1 MKQKRQQNNN
11 REMSLNEIQQLISLY
26 GKEIHNTRIQTMMPF
41 DQFMFR
47 ASRKP
52 DKTFRDIFQ
61 LFQDMVETYVPEG
74 FDEYPLTKDSAGFLN
89 FDMKNLLVE
98 KCAEPFYADRIFA
111 NRFMSMASAFRKGV
125 QNNQI
130 YFYEGP
136 PGSGKSTFLNNL
148 LQKFEEY
155 TRSTEGAVYKI
166 AWALKLNDLPGI
178 KISGESEQDA
188 ELIISCPN
196 NDHPI
201 TLIPVELRKQ
211 FLDDLIADKDFKKQL
226 FQNKEFEWVFRE
238 KPCAFCSSVFNQLL
252 TVYKDTQKVLSYV
265 FARRMEFSR
274 HFGKG
279 ISIFNPGDP
288 LVQGAI
294 ENKELQQNINRIFST
309 DDIPYLHSYLAFT
322 NNGILALMDIK
333 DNNKIRLM
341 NLHGIVS
348 DGVHKVGHLEERI
361 RSLFLGVINPEDTS
375 TYESIQSFKDR
386 VVTIKIPYVLDYN
399 TEVSIWQ
406 HKFGSPVMG
415 AFMPRTLANFA
426 KIIISSRMITDTSVF
441 DSWLNQP
448 EIYKN
453 YIDENLLLLK
463 MELYTGKIPSW
474 LLDKDISN
482 FKKEIRKKVI
492 SDTELEGK
500 SGISGRQSL
509 NLFNKFI
516 SKCDLKAQAISMMQV
531 MEFVRNEVLFN
542 TPATQKFTDALF
554 NLYEYN
560 VLDEVKDSMYFYNES
575 KMKRDLKNYL
585 FALNFET
592 GEKIQCHY
600 TGDILEIN
608 EEFYKT
614 IEPFIFGDISDGNAL
629 ETLRKQEHL
638 TYITQT
644 LSNEIKLRDK
654 SIEQTEQFNL
664 LLKKYAGN
672 LKRSSIS
679 PYENNDHFKRCV
691 AAFNT
696 TAFNK
701 FESPL
706 KKTVIKIIDNMVLK
720 FGYTEESA
728 KIIILYVLDNKLNE
742 RFKNFGI
749 S

>member
-1 MKQKRQQNNN
+1 
-11 REMSLNEIQQLISLY
+11 MSLNEIQQLIALY

-61 LFQDMVETYVPEG
+61 LFQDMVESYVPEG
-74 FDEYPLTKDSAGFLN
+74 FDEYPLTNESAGFLN
-89 FDMKNLLVE
+89 FDMGNLFVE
-98 KCAEPFYADRIFA
+98 KCPEPFYADRIFA
-111 NRFMSMASAFRKGV
+111 NRFMSIASSFKKGV

-130 YFYEGP
+130 YFFEGP

-148 LQKFEEY
+148 LHKFEEY
-155 TRSTEGAVYKI
+155 AQSTEGAVYKI
-166 AWALKLNDLPGI
+166 AWTLKLNDLPGM
-178 KISGESEQDA
+178 KISGEAAENS

-196 NDHPI
+196 NDHPV

-211 FLDDLIADKDFKKQL
+211 FLDDLIADRGFKKQL
-226 FQNKEFEWVFRE
+226 FQNKEYEWVFRE

-252 TVYKDTQKVLSYV
+252 LVYKDTQKVLSHV

-294 ENKELQQNINRIFST
+294 ENKELQQHINRIFST
-309 DDIPYLHSYLAFT
+309 DEIPYLHSYLAYT

-333 DNNKIRLM
+333 DNNKTRLM

-361 RSLFLGVINPEDTS
+361 RSLFIGVINPEDTS
-375 TYESIQSFKDR
+375 TYENVQSFKDR
-386 VVTIKIPYVLDYN
+386 IVTIRIPYVLDYN
-399 TEVSIWQ
+399 TEVNIWK
-406 HKFGSPVMG
+406 HKFGNSVMD

-426 KIIISSRMITDTSVF
+426 KIIISSRMLTDTSVF

-453 YIDENLLLLK
+453 YIDEHLLLLK

-474 LLDKDISN
+474 LDEKDVAN
-482 FKKEIRKKVI
+482 FKKEIRKRVI
-492 SDTELEGK
+492 SDTENEGK
-500 SGISGRQSL
+500 TGISGRQSL

-516 SKCDLKAQAISMMQV
+516 SKSDLKSQSITMVQIMD
-531 MEFVRNEVLFN
+531 FIRNESSFN
-542 TPATQKFTDALF
+542 SPSIQKFSAALF
-554 NLYEYN
+554 NLYEFN
-560 VLDEVKDSMYFYNES
+560 ILDEVKDSMYFYNET

-585 FALNFET
+585 FALNFEP
-592 GEKIQCHY
+592 GEKINCHY
-600 TGDILEIN
+600 TGDTIELN
-608 EEFYKT
+608 DDFYNS
-614 IEPFIFGDISDGNAL
+614 IEPFIFGDISDMNIIYD
-629 ETLRKQEHL
+629 LRKQEHT

-644 LSNEIKLRDK
+644 LSNEIKLQDK
-654 SIEQTEQFNL
+654 NIEQTEQFSI
-664 LLKKYAGN
+664 LLKKYADN
-672 LKRSSIS
+672 LKRSSLT
-679 PYENNDHFKRCV
+679 PFENNDHFKRCIL
-691 AAFNT
+691 AYNSP
-696 TAFNK
+696 AFNK
-701 FESPL
+701 FELSL
-706 KKTVIKIIDNMVLK
+706 RKTVNKIIDNLVRK
-720 FGYTEESA
+720 FGYNEESA
-728 KIIILYVLDNKLNE
+728 QFIILYVLENKLNE